1 LAFAAPDPK
10 LAGKET
16 IMPLPHFLALIL
28 AVVVTAGLTIWAA
41 SGLGLSMGALAI
53 AALLAALAIRAFAWP

>member
-1 LAFAAPDPK
+1 
-10 LAGKET
+10 
-16 IMPLPHFLALIL
+16 MPLPHFLALIL

>member
-1 LAFAAPDPK
+1 
-10 LAGKET
+10 
-16 IMPLPHFLALIL
+16 MPLPHFLALVL
-28 AVVVTAGLTIWAA
+28 AVIVAAGLTIWAA

>member
-1 LAFAAPDPK
+1 LAFVAPDPK
-10 LAGKET
+10 LGEKET

-28 AVVVTAGLTIWAA
+28 AVVATAGLTIWAA
-41 SGLGLSMGALAI
+41 SGLGVSMGALAI